1 MVNVYSWSDYVLD
14 YILFFKRSPSVST
27 YLSGLFSKCS
37 FNRIFCAFNGT
48 LMSSPSRLFI
58 HVLPQFGIKLIIT
71 GIDAGCDVTR
81 SDVKRSYRVLVQQ
94 KTWGDRNT
102 RTEAPETSTWAPACW
117 WSSGGGTARTPAG
130 RAAHPGTRFV
140 FPPLLWVKAAPR
152 CWLKAGAKG
161 EEERVDVWEWGGMF
175 GSVTGL
181 IPVQSLLPCGR
192 SGYCFSSS

>member
-1 MVNVYSWSDYVLD
+1 MVNIYSWFDYFLD
-14 YILFFKRSPSVST
+14 YILFFKRSPSLSA

-71 GIDAGCDVTR
+71 GIDAGCDVSQVTLHAVTSNVLTVFLSSR
-81 SDVKRSYRVLVQQ
+81 KREVTEARGQKLERRPPEPRHVGGAAGEGPPGHRPGERRIRVL
-94 KTWGDRNT
+94 GLCSR
-102 RTEAPETSTWAPACW
+102 PFC
-117 WSSGGGTARTPAG
+117 G
-130 RAAHPGTRFV
+130 RRQ
-140 FPPLLWVKAAPR
+140 PLGFDWR
-152 CWLKAGAKG
+152 
-161 EEERVDVWEWGGMF
+161 GGMSR
-175 GSVTGL
+175 SVTGL